1 VGLFRRRR
9 TDADR
14 ITSAKL
20 QALLGVGKVALNDL
34 AKRGIVKRGE
44 RKGTYALLGPQYG
57 CRMTIVKH
65 VLDEKGHDVHF
76 IHPDSSVFDALKMMA
91 ENNIGSLVVLEDGK
105 LVGII
110 TERHYAREIVLKG
123 RTSLGTLVRD
133 IMSTKVIYARPDQS
147 VQECMAV
154 MTARAVRHLPV
165 LERGRLVGIVSIG
178 DMVKSVI
185 DDQKFIIEQL
195 EHFIH
200 GDR

>member
-1 VGLFRRRR
+1 
-9 TDADR
+9 
-14 ITSAKL
+14 
-20 QALLGVGKVALNDL
+20 
-34 AKRGIVKRGE
+34 
-44 RKGTYALLGPQYG
+44 
-57 CRMTIVKH
+57 MTTVKH
-65 VLDEKGHDVHF
+65 VLDQKGHHVHF
-76 IHPDSSVFDALKMMA
+76 IHPDASVFDALKMMA

-105 LVGII
+105 LVGVI

-123 RTSLGTLVRD
+123 RTSPGTLVRD
-133 IMSTKVIYARPDQS
+133 IMSTKVIYTRPDQS
-147 VQECMAV
+147 VEECMAV

-165 LERGRLVGIVSIG
+165 LEGGRLVGIVSIG